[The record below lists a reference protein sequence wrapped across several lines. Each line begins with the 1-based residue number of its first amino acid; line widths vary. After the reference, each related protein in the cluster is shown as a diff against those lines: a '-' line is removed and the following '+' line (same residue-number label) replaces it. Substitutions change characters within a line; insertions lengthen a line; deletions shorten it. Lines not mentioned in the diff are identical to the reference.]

1 MAKGYGETV
10 VELIVEHLKLRAGD
24 PWADELWPAANVVL
38 LQIAEELRLDKKALQ
53 AEAWGKFGR
62 NKKRREK
69 AKDNANGNQ

>member
-38 LQIAEELRLDKKALQ
+38 MRIAEELQRDKKELQ
-53 AEAWGKFGR
+53 AQAWGEFGR
-62 NKKRREK
+62 NRTRR
-69 AKDNANGNQ
+69 ATNGKN